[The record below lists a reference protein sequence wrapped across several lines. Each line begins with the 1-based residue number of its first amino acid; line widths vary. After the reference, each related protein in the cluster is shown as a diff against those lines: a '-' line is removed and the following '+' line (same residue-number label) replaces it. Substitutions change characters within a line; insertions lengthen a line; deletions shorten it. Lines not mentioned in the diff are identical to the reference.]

1 MVRRYLFRFTRPPV
15 RVEVYPSL
23 MIAEPTNIDPVPG
36 LGEPLSA
43 VSHLAAA
50 LVFLALSPRL
60 VRRGRGNSLHV
71 WALSIFAFGCVFQ
84 LAMSGIYHQLVP
96 GSKANQIL
104 LRLDHAAIFF
114 LIAATFT
121 PVHVFLFSGFK
132 RWGFLAFIWL
142 AAIAGIVIKTL
153 FFAQTPKWLG
163 VSMYLALGWTG
174 LISGAS
180 IWRRYGYR
188 FMAPLFYG
196 GIAYSLGVVFEVA
209 TAAMG
214 GYQPIPRIAGG
225 HEVFHFAVLLGMAI
239 HWRFIASIAGACAR
253 R

>member
-1 MVRRYLFRFTRPPV
+1 
-15 RVEVYPSL
+15 
-23 MIAEPTNIDPVPG
+23 MIADPTNIDAVPG

-60 VRRGRGNSLHV
+60 IRRGRGNSLHV
-71 WALSIFAFGCVFQ
+71 LALSIFAFACVFQ
-84 LAMSGIYHQLVP
+84 LAMSGVYHQLVP

-121 PVHVFLFSGFK
+121 PVHIILFNGFQ
-132 RWGFLAFIWL
+132 RWGFLAFIWT
-142 AAIAGIVIKTL
+142 AAIAGIVLKAL
-153 FFAQTPKWLG
+153 LFAQTPMWVGLT
-163 VSMYLALGWTG
+163 MYLGLGWTG
-174 LISGAS
+174 LISGAF
-180 IWRRYGYR
+180 IWKRFGYR

-196 GIAYSLGVVFEVA
+196 GIAYSAGVVFEAA

-214 GYQPIPRIAGG
+214 GYQLIPGIAGG

-239 HWRFIASIAGACAR
+239 HWKFIGNIASQRSHEIQQPL
-253 R
+253 